1 MTAIVRAARELRR
14 WWPRRTGGLPPGQ
27 RALDAFPRF
36 ADNPLRP
43 PPSTSA
49 STLGITSTHLGEI
62 RIPLDELRSSELG
75 ESRVSDFHCVT
86 TWTARRQTWTG
97 VPLAAWWTT
106 HMGPLPGEPFAVV
119 GAGDRYRAVF
129 RTEDL
134 FADDV
139 MLAWALNG
147 SELGQRHGAALRLV
161 SPAQYGYKNVKHVQS
176 IAFHHE
182 RPTSRLG
189 AKEHLRARV
198 ALEERHSRIPSTAVR
213 PSMGSD
219 SKRST
224 RASPSRP
231 CTSAPMT
238 TRPPFSPRCTTSSS
252 PRTGSA

>member
-1 MTAIVRAARELRR
+1 MRGIGDAAREVRR
-14 WWPRRTGGLPPGQ
+14 WWPRRADGLPPGQ

-36 ADNPLRP
+36 SDKPLRR
-43 PPSTSA
+43 PPSTPG
-49 STLGITSTHLGEI
+49 STLDITSTDLGEV

-119 GAGDRYRAVF
+119 AAADRYRALF

-134 FADDV
+134 FSGDV

-147 SELGQRHGAALRLV
+147 GELDQRHGAPLRLV
-161 SPAQYGYKNVKHVQS
+161 SPAQYGYKNVKHVES

-182 RPTSRLG
+182 RPAGALG
-189 AKEHLRARV
+189 PKEHLRARV
-198 ALEERHSRIPSTAVR
+198 ALEERHSRLPGRLLRWPYRLVVPITALVAER
-213 PSMGSD
+213 TLQDGC
-219 SKRST
+219 SKPAVS
-224 RASPSRP
+224 
-231 CTSAPMT
+231 
-238 TRPPFSPRCTTSSS
+238 
-252 PRTGSA
+252 